1 MYGRERILVMQTM
14 LWRKRKRKM
23 KRRRRIVFALVCG
36 GQGSS
41 DYIGEL
47 IKHAQASVRGC
58 GHERD

>member
-1 MYGRERILVMQTM
+1 M
-14 LWRKRKRKM
+14 
-23 KRRRRIVFALVCG
+23 FALVCG